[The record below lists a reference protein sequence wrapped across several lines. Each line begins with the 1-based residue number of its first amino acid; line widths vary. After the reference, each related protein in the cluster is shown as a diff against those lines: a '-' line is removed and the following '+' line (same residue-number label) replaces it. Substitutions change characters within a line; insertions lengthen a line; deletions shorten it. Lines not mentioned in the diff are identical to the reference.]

1 MPKPGYKS
9 ITVSE
14 HVYKHSFKVYEK
26 NGKGLEI
33 KGIRSFSGY
42 LSFQLLKWKYA

>member
-1 MPKPGYKS
+1 MLISWPRIVPYCYYIMPKPGYKS

-26 NGKGLEI
+26 IEKD
-33 KGIRSFSGY
+33 
-42 LSFQLLKWKYA
+42 